1 MFKLTISILITFL
14 FAITFVNIA
23 TAGEQCVTSS
33 QQEEVQETKLI
44 TTDVPSHLKG
54 AIIIVI
60 LADGRKSAVPAEQ
73 FKLVPRKQ
81 QRIITKVA
89 TSTTKL
95 CQQSADHKN
104 RISLLAGRGTK
115 SGLNKSVSPNRVDIE
130 SRIGAVGGLQYQ
142 RLLTEKI
149 SVGVQ
154 GQTNNTGS
162 LMIGLDF

>member
-1 MFKLTISILITFL
+1 MFKLTIIMIAAVVFTL
-14 FAITFVNIA
+14 FSKAFA
-23 TAGEQCVTSS
+23 AESCVTSS
-33 QQEEVQETKLI
+33 QSEGVLETMLI
-44 TTDVPSHLKG
+44 TTDIPSHLKG
-54 AIIIVI
+54 ATIIVVQ
-60 LADGRKSAVPAEQ
+60 ANGKHSSVPAEL
-73 FKLVPRKQ
+73 FKVVPRKQ
-81 QRIITKVA
+81 QRVISKVA
-89 TSTTKL
+89 TNTTKL
-95 CQQSADHKN
+95 CQTPSEFKN

-115 SGLNKSVSPNRVDIE
+115 SGLDKSSSPTRVDIE

>member
-1 MFKLTISILITFL
+1 MFKLTIIALL
-14 FAITFVNIA
+14 FSVSAF
-23 TAGEQCVTSS
+23 AGEQCVTSS

-81 QRIITKVA
+81 QRIVTKVA
-89 TSTTKL
+89 TNTTKL
-95 CQQSADHKN
+95 CQQSAEYKN

-115 SGLNKSVSPNRVDIE
+115 SGLDKSVSSSKVDIE